1 MIRIDG
7 ITVNKDKLIEIFERM
22 ITIRQFEQTVYYLFV
37 EGLIP
42 GTCHL
47 YAGEEAV
54 AAGVCANLKENDY
67 ILSTHRPHGHYIA
80 KGADVKRLMAE
91 LLGRRDGCC
100 KGKGGS
106 MHVGD
111 FQKGMIPA
119 IAIVGANVPIANGV
133 ALTFKMRKTDQV
145 AVSFFGDGAV
155 NQGAWHEGLNLASVL
170 RLPVVFIC
178 ENNQYAASTHIT
190 KTLQI
195 ERISER
201 ARAYGFEGLTIDG
214 NDVLQVFTAANRA
227 VEKARRG
234 GGPTLIECV
243 TYRHGGHS
251 RGDPGNYRP
260 REEVEEWLKRDP
272 IYHFRRKLIENAVAT
287 EEELKK
293 AETEV
298 EAKIREAVE
307 FAKESPYPQPEE
319 ALEDTYQSGVIQ

>member
-1 MIRIDG
+1 
-7 ITVNKDKLIEIFERM
+7 
-22 ITIRQFEQTVYYLFV
+22 
-37 EGLIP
+37 
-42 GTCHL
+42 
-47 YAGEEAV
+47 
-54 AAGVCANLKENDY
+54 
-67 ILSTHRPHGHYIA
+67 
-80 KGADVKRLMAE
+80 
-91 LLGRRDGCC
+91 
-100 KGKGGS
+100 

-111 FQKGMIPA
+111 FQKGMVPA

-170 RLPVVFIC
+170 KLPVVFIC

-201 ARAYGFEGLTIDG
+201 AKAYGFEGLTIDG
-214 NDVLQVFTAANRA
+214 NDVLKVFSAANEA
-227 VEKARRG
+227 IEKARRG
-234 GGPTLIECV
+234 GSPTLIECV

-272 IYHFRRKLIENAVAT
+272 IYRFRRELIENAIVT

-293 AETEV
+293 AETEA
-298 EAKIREAVE
+298 EAKIQEAVE
-307 FAKESPYPQPEE
+307 FAKKSPYPEPED
-319 ALEDTYQSGVIQ
+319 ALEDTY